1 MSLLKARQRTAEA
14 MADGA
19 GSPIY
24 HCLLCRIPT
33 PHEDLRTYGARCRAC
48 FKAYC
53 EAPQPSQTLYTGRRP
68 GDAPR
73 QFTMPEE
80 P

>member
-1 MSLLKARQRTAEA
+1 MSLLKARQRTAEV

-24 HCLLCRIPT
+24 HCLYCRLPT
-33 PHEDLRTYGARCRAC
+33 PHEDLRTYGARCAPC

-53 EAPQPSQTLYTGRRP
+53 NAPQPPQKRWTGRTP
-68 GDAPR
+68 GQQVSFDVPEAP
-73 QFTMPEE
+73 
-80 P
+80 